1 MESLIIRI
9 YRRSHTAS
17 EEIAGLVETVGTDEK
32 RVFQSFS
39 GLITALEDAVLHR
52 DDEAENIAEHD
63 TYSTPDKKQ
72 AG

>member
-9 YRRSHTAS
+9 YRRTKS
-17 EEIAGLVETVGTDEK
+17 EEIAGLVETVGTNEK

-39 GLITALEDAVLHR
+39 GLITALEDAVLRR
-52 DDEAENIAEHD
+52 DDDAENITEHNA
-63 TYSTPDKKQ
+63 YSTPNKKQ

>member
-9 YRRSHTAS
+9 YRRTKS

-32 RVFQSFS
+32 RIFQSFS
-39 GLITALEDAVLHR
+39 GLITALKHAVLRR
-52 DDEAENIAEHD
+52 DDDAENIDEHEI
-63 TYSTPDKKQ
+63 YSTPDKKQ